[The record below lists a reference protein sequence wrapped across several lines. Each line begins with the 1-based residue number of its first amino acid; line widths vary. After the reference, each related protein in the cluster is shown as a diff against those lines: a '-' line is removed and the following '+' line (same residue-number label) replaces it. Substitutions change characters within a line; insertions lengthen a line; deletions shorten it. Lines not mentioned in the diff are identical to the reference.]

1 MLLKNETLETVHLK
15 QNRLFRGMH
24 SKLKSFKKLPAT
36 NPVKVIMNGA
46 QYAPPTPRLK
56 NNPEDKKKEILTMA
70 ILAVTAPK
78 DSVPRCC
85 WFELPEFAGA
95 STVPAFVGFAA
106 VAEPVE

>member
-56 NNPEDKKKEILTMA
+56 NNPEDKKKRNTYNGDPCGDCAKGLC
-70 ILAVTAPK
+70 P
-78 DSVPRCC
+78 
-85 WFELPEFAGA
+85 
-95 STVPAFVGFAA
+95 
-106 VAEPVE
+106 PVLLV